1 MLMKIGAIFMVVSF
15 SLTYLAIM
23 GYILGYFV
31 LLPTLKK
38 KLKKKL
44 EKEATM
50 IFDNFLYPESALKE
64 LIDSK
69 DPAVLSLRRLTQFSE
84 YAFVINF
91 ILLLLFFSIS

>member
-1 MLMKIGAIFMVVSF
+1 MKIGAIFMVVSF

-31 LLPTLKK
+31 LLPP
-38 KLKKKL
+38 LKKKL

>member
-44 EKEATM
+44 E
-50 IFDNFLYPESALKE
+50 
-64 LIDSK
+64 
-69 DPAVLSLRRLTQFSE
+69 
-84 YAFVINF
+84 
-91 ILLLLFFSIS
+91 